1 MASVKEITSL
11 MSSPSKEDVALIT
24 KAYAFAEKAHEG
36 LKRYSGEPFFVHVFA
51 TGKKLAEFGMG
62 AKTIAAGLL
71 HDVVEDTQATRE
83 DLEREFGAEIL
94 SLVEG
99 VTKLG
104 KLKYRGLKRHTES
117 LRKLFVAIAQDIR
130 VLIIKLTDRL
140 HNMQTLQYVPAHK
153 QRRIAEETLEIY
165 APLAYRLGMR
175 TLNRELEDLAFAY
188 VHPKEYAEV
197 RDLLKEKSRETEQ
210 HLEKIHKSLR
220 KALAKEGIRGVKT
233 ESRVKGLYSL
243 YKKLLRKNMDMG
255 KIYDISA
262 LRVVVPTLA
271 DCYKALG
278 VIHSMWRP
286 LPGRIKDYIA
296 FEKPNGYQS
305 IHTTIFTGD
314 GGIVEIQIR
323 SEHMHREA
331 EYGIA
336 SHLGYKEGEP
346 KENAGKS
353 VITSNLMW
361 IASLLSYRSW
371 FQDAKEDKP
380 TNTSQGVPIPAWIT
394 QLAESQGDIMDPQE
408 FLEGLRADFFEHRI
422 FVFTPK
428 GDVVDL
434 PLNSSPVDFAYAIHS
449 DIGDHIAGAK
459 VNGKL
464 VALDTKLKNGD
475 ILDIQTKPS
484 SRPSTKWLEFAKT
497 EMAKRKIRAAL
508 IRQQEQ

>member
-1 MASVKEITSL
+1 MASPT
-11 MSSPSKEDVALIT
+11 KEDTALIE

-51 TGKKLAEFGMG
+51 TAKKLAEFGMG
-62 AKTIAAGLL
+62 AKAIAAGLL
-71 HDVVEDTQATRE
+71 HDVIEDTKETRE
-83 DLEREFGAEIL
+83 EVKAEFGEEIL
-94 SLVEG
+94 SLVDG

-104 KLKYRGLKRHTES
+104 KLKYHGLKRHTES
-117 LRKLFVAIAQDIR
+117 LRKLFVAIAKDIR

-140 HNMQTLQYVPAHK
+140 HNMKTLQYVPAHK

-175 TLNRELEDLAFAY
+175 TLNRELEDLAFPY
-188 VHPKEYAEV
+188 VYPKEYKQVQE
-197 RDLLKEKSRETEQ
+197 LLKQESKETEQ
-210 HLEKIHKSLR
+210 HLEKVRKSLQ
-220 KALAKEGIRGVKT
+220 KQLAKEGMRGVKT
-233 ESRVKGLYSL
+233 ESRIKGLYSL
-243 YKKLLRKNMDMG
+243 YKKLLRKNMD
-255 KIYDISA
+255 IETIHDISA
-262 LRVVVPTLA
+262 LRVIVPTVA

-278 VIHSMWRP
+278 VIHGMWRP

-296 FEKPNGYQS
+296 FPKPNGYQS

-323 SEHMHREA
+323 SEQMHREA

-336 SHLGYKEGEP
+336 SHLGYKEGGDSG
-346 KENAGKS
+346 GKN
-353 VITSNLMW
+353 VITSNLVW

-371 FQDAKEDKP
+371 FQSAKEDKP
-380 TNTSQGVPIPAWIT
+380 TDTSQGATVPPWLT
-394 QLAESQGDIMDPQE
+394 DLAEAHADTMEPRE

-434 PLNSSPVDFAYAIHS
+434 PLNSSPIDFAYAIHS
-449 DIGDHIAGAK
+449 DIGNHVAGAK

-475 ILDIQTKPS
+475 IVDIQTKNS
-484 SRPSTKWLEFAKT
+484 SHPTGKWLEFAKT
-497 EMAKRKIRAAL
+497 EMAKRKIRGAL
-508 IRQQEQ
+508 GERGR